1 MTSDLAQA
9 LLERLAQRGY
19 QLLSLESCTGG
30 QIAAALTALPGA
42 SKHYLGGYVCY
53 ANSFKLSLGVRSRTL
68 ERHGAV
74 SAETVRELLQAGLK
88 QSSADLALA
97 VSGVAGPGGGSAA
110 KPVGTVFLGWQ
121 LRAQRGCYRASF
133 VRLATAPR
141 YSERQW
147 IWLYSARWN
156 CST

>member
-1 MTSDLAQA
+1 MTSYLAQA

-19 QLLSLESCTGG
+19 QLTSLESCTGG
-30 QIAAALTALPGA
+30 QIAAALTALPGS

-88 QSSADLALA
+88 QSAADLALA

-121 LRAQRGCYRASF
+121 LRAQEAVIEHHLLDGDRAQ
-133 VRLATAPR
+133 VQRAAVDLALRRAL
-141 YSERQW
+141 E
-147 IWLYSARWN
+147 LLA
-156 CST
+156 

>member
-1 MTSDLAQA
+1 MTSYLAQA

-88 QSSADLALA
+88 QSAADLALA
-97 VSGVAGPGGGSAA
+97 VSGVAGPGGDSAA

-121 LRAQRGCYRASF
+121 LRGREALIEHHLFDGDRAQVQRAA
-133 VRLATAPR
+133 VDLALQRALELLT
-141 YSERQW
+141 
-147 IWLYSARWN
+147 
-156 CST
+156 

>member
-1 MTSDLAQA
+1 MTSGLAQA

-53 ANSFKLSLGVRSRTL
+53 ANSFKLSLGVRARTL

-74 SAETVRELLQAGLK
+74 SAETVRELLQAGL
-88 QSSADLALA
+88 QHSAADLALA
-97 VSGVAGPGGGSAA
+97 VSGVAGPGGGSVA

-121 LRAQRGCYRASF
+121 LRGQEAVIEHHLFDGDRAQVQRAA
-133 VRLATAPR
+133 VDLALRRALELLT
-141 YSERQW
+141 
-147 IWLYSARWN
+147 
-156 CST
+156 